1 MLIFVK
7 ALVDR
12 TNGQRVQ
19 HKEDAY
25 NVYTFFNLLD
35 NCSRLETHWR
45 GHILN
50 YLAYNRTES
59 AFSIEQ
65 QLILAI

>member
-12 TNGQRVQ
+12 TND
-19 HKEDAY
+19 KEFSIRRMH
-25 NVYTFFNLLD
+25 TMFLHFFNLLE
-35 NCSRLETHWR
+35 NCSRLETHWK

-65 QLILAI
+65 H

>member
-12 TNGQRVQ
+12 TND
-19 HKEDAY
+19 KEFSIRRMR
-25 NVYTFFNLLD
+25 TMFLHFFNLLD

-65 QLILAI
+65 H